1 MEAEDESLRK
11 YNMDA
16 AGTADAV
23 HVWQI
28 RHTYFL
34 SSGKCYLEEELH
46 LTV

>member
-1 MEAEDESLRK
+1 MEEEDESLRK

-28 RHTYFL
+28 RHAYFL
-34 SSGKCYLEEELH
+34 SSGKYDLKEELH
-46 LTV
+46 LTM